1 MIKKLATLILFTV
14 IPSLAHAMN
23 VEAECDGALAQGSY
37 RASTDEGIVRITG
50 EYSEGNRFGTFTIY
64 DPAGEKL
71 IELPYKQ
78 GFLSGTIRAWYTPG
92 TSELSESQPKLLS
105 DVHGGLVEGQYQTW
119 YPNGAKRSNAVITD
133 GNIESFEAWQPD
145 GSPLEITDQQA
156 FLGTDIEADFA
167 YYAQLEQVLD
177 AYPPVCQ

>member
-50 EYSEGNRFGTFTIY
+50 EYSEGTRFGMFTIY

-71 IELPYKQ
+71 IE
-78 GFLSGTIRAWYTPG
+78 
-92 TSELSESQPKLLS
+92 
-105 DVHGGLVEGQYQTW
+105 
-119 YPNGAKRSNAVITD
+119 
-133 GNIESFEAWQPD
+133 
-145 GSPLEITDQQA
+145 
-156 FLGTDIEADFA
+156 
-167 YYAQLEQVLD
+167 
-177 AYPPVCQ
+177 